1 MSSVGASPSSREE
14 SERSRHR
21 VSSAGLVL
29 REVGRERLAVA
40 LLLDAFDERVER
52 HAALLISRPAA
63 PYRDGAGGGLL
74 VPDDE
79 HVARLPLLRLLDAV
93 AQIAGLF
100 VEVHPKVSRA
110 QLLRGVARVVER

>member
-1 MSSVGASPSSREE
+1 MSSGGASLSSREE

-21 VSSAGLVL
+21 ISGAGHRVSRARLVR

-100 VEVHPKVSRA
+100 VEVHPEVSRA
-110 QLLRGVARVVER
+110 